1 VDVVDANQ
9 PGLLL
14 VSASS
19 VVHAPNKIVH
29 LVEKVIPVDVPD
41 GVWVLKTDASNHM
54 TGTRSALT

>member
-1 VDVVDANQ
+1 MDVVDANQ

-29 LVEKVIPVDVPD
+29 LVEKTVIPIDCVVDVLVQD
-41 GVWVLKTDASNHM
+41 TVANNHM
-54 TGTRSALT
+54 TGT